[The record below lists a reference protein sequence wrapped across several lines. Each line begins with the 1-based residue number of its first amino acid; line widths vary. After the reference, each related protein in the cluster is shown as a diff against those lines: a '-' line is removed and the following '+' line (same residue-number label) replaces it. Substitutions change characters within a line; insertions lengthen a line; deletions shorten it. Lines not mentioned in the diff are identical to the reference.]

1 MRERELKQKI
11 ERKKKGNFL
20 FFQIREKHKKRK
32 TKNREKRKIREKE
45 EKNLGRIKGKGF
57 ILECLIFFAKE
68 RVQSLDG
75 KEGRDL
81 HFFSR
86 ERVHRLRYWWCTPYW
101 MF

>member
-1 MRERELKQKI
+1 MRERTETKDRTK
-11 ERKKKGNFL
+11 EKGK
-20 FFQIREKHKKRK
+20 FFIFPNQRNNKKRK
-32 TKNREKRKIREKE
+32 TENREKRKNREKE

-57 ILECLIFFAKE
+57 ILECLIFCAKE

-86 ERVHRLRYWWCTPYW
+86 E
-101 MF
+101 FIG